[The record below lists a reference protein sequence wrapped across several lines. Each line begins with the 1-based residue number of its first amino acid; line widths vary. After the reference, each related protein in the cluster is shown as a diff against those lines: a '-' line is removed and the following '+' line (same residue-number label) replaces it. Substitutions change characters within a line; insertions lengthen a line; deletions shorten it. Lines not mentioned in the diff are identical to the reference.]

1 MLVMEDLVKD
11 FGVDAVEVTSR
22 EYILSHVR
30 GAVVPANDEL
40 LNKGVIYRN
49 VLDLAL
55 IYKVELEVSDEVK
68 GAYNLSY
75 DVMNLAGLSE
85 DELFEVVRDYKAYNM
100 KPILATIMQYMDVP
114 EEEFGGIDFDVPGV
128 YVFSNADMHYGAAAL
143 VSDVLLKLGK
153 RVEFYVLPC
162 SKHELILVDNSLG
175 GDVEGLKDMV
185 KMVNSTEL
193 APEDYLSDSV
203 YYLDANG
210 LRILA

>member
-1 MLVMEDLVKD
+1 MAKTVFVGISG
-11 FGVDAVEVTSR
+11 GVDS
-22 EYILSHVR
+22 S
-30 GAVVPANDEL
+30 
-40 LNKGVIYRN
+40 
-49 VLDLAL
+49 
-55 IYKVELEVSDEVK
+55 
-68 GAYNLSY
+68 
-75 DVMNLAGLSE
+75 
-85 DELFEVVRDYKAYNM
+85 
-100 KPILATIMQYMDVP
+100 
-114 EEEFGGIDFDVPGV
+114 
-128 YVFSNADMHYGAAAL
+128 

-193 APEDYLSDSV
+193 ASEDYLSDSV